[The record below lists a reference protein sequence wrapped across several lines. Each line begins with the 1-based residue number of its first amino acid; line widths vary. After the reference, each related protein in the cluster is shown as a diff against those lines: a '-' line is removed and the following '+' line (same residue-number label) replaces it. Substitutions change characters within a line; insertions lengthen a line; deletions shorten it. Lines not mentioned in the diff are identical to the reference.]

1 MNRRESR
8 GGEQKEKD
16 GQEITEPHDARIQ
29 QQTEEDVG
37 VEQGECEGEEE
48 GEGGG
53 KRGVVAGEKV
63 RNPSA
68 QNHHR

>member
-1 MNRRESR
+1 MNRRESS
-8 GGEQKEKD
+8 GSEQKEKD
-16 GQEITEPHDARIQ
+16 GQEITEPHDACIQ
-29 QQTEEDVG
+29 QQTEENVG

-48 GEGGG
+48 GEGRG

-63 RNPSA
+63 RDPSA